1 VTSVVNL
8 FCSGK
13 NSDTTGLLRV
23 KERLRIGLLLAA
35 VVLVYGNT
43 LVNDFTMDDGLY
55 VVKNP
60 QVTAPSVR
68 ALFTPNKFSN
78 VFRPVTFATLALN
91 QAVNG
96 GKPFG
101 FHLFNLMLHAAVTWL
116 LYLLLLAILGTSPHE
131 KTVAFVAALL
141 FAVHP
146 IHTEAVAS
154 VVGRA
159 ELLAAGFLLAAW
171 ILHLRDREIAALI
184 CFLLAL
190 LSKESAA
197 AFLALVLVGDY
208 ARGEWKPRLRYA
220 RIAGVTLLFVGLLW
234 KVQGG
239 HLGQAGISLLDNS
252 LAVVPAGWRIL
263 NALRVA
269 WKYAGLLLYPAKL
282 SCDYSFNQIPVYL
295 NWRHTLPAAAAAAVV
310 VGAWMWAIRK
320 RQAEWVLAG
329 GIYLAGFATTANI
342 LMPTGTIMAERLAYL
357 PSAGFC
363 LLVALIWTW
372 LREWAPLGDN
382 RNKNWQR
389 TLAFGVLAALV
400 AALAVRTV
408 VRNQDWINNLVLY
421 SAGVRAAPGSAKMHA
436 NLGSQFMD
444 YGQVGLARVEFETA
458 LRIYPDYPDA
468 LASYGLL
475 ESWVGNN
482 EAAGRMM
489 KRALN
494 MSRRDNPN
502 YDFMI
507 VNMAALLIQTGKMDG
522 ALELLNR
529 EIAES
534 PKYARA
540 WSNRAVI
547 HYQRGENASAA
558 ADVDVALRLDP
569 GNRQAQ
575 NLMRLR
581 GTPVTSTSPK

>member
-1 VTSVVNL
+1 M
-8 FCSGK
+8 
-13 NSDTTGLLRV
+13 
-23 KERLRIGLLLAA
+23 KERLHIVLLLAA
-35 VVLVYGNT
+35 VALVYSNT
-43 LVNDFTMDDGLY
+43 LLNEFTMDDGLY
-55 VVKNP
+55 VANNP

-68 ALFTPNKFSN
+68 ALFTPHKISN
-78 VFRPVTFATLALN
+78 VFRPVTFATLAWN
-91 QAVNG
+91 QAING

-116 LYLLLLAILGTSPHE
+116 LYLLLQAILGTSPQA
-131 KTVAFVAALL
+131 KTSALVAALL

-197 AFLALVLVGDY
+197 AFLALVLAGDF

-220 RIAGVTLLFVGLLW
+220 RIAGVTLLYLGLLW
-234 KVQGG
+234 KIQGG
-239 HLGQAGISLLDNS
+239 HIGQVGISMLDNP
-252 LAVVPAGWRIL
+252 LADVPAGWRIL

-269 WKYAGLLLYPAKL
+269 WKYVGLLIYPATL
-282 SCDYSFNQIPVYL
+282 SCDYSFNQILVIL
-295 NWRHTLPAAAAAAVV
+295 NLRHTLPAAAAAALV

-320 RQAEWVLAG
+320 QQRELVLAG
-329 GIYLAGFATTANI
+329 GIYMAGFAATANI
-342 LMPTGTIMAERLAYL
+342 LIPTGTIMAERLAYL

-363 LLVALIWTW
+363 LLVALSWTW
-372 LREWAPLGDN
+372 LRDWAPSRPRLKKD
-382 RNKNWQR
+382 WQR
-389 TLAFGVLAALV
+389 TFAFAVLAALV
-400 AALAVRTV
+400 GALAVRTV
-408 VRNQDWINNLVLY
+408 VRNQDWINNLALY

-436 NLGSQFMD
+436 NLGSQYMD
-444 YGQVGLARVEFETA
+444 YGQVGLARAEFQAA

-475 ESWVGNN
+475 ESWMGNN
-482 EAAGRMM
+482 EAAARMM
-489 KRALN
+489 ESALN

-547 HYQRGENASAA
+547 RYKRGETASAA

-569 GNRQAQ
+569 SNTQAQ
-575 NLMRLR
+575 NLVRLL
-581 GTPVTSTSPK
+581 GASAPSASPQ

>member
-1 VTSVVNL
+1 M
-8 FCSGK
+8 
-13 NSDTTGLLRV
+13 

-35 VVLVYGNT
+35 LVLVYGNT
-43 LVNDFTMDDGLY
+43 LRNEFTMDDGLY
-55 VVKNP
+55 VVNNP
-60 QVTAPSVR
+60 QVTDPSVQE
-68 ALFTPNKFSN
+68 LFAPNTLSN
-78 VFRPVTFATLALN
+78 VYRPFTFATLALN
-91 QAVNG
+91 WAVNG

-101 FHLFNLMLHAAVTWL
+101 FHLVNLLLHAAVTWL
-116 LYLLLLAILGTSPHE
+116 LYLLLQAILGTSPE
-131 KTVAFVAALL
+131 AKAVALATAWL

-171 ILHLRDREIAALI
+171 ILHLRDREIPALI

-220 RIAGVTLLFVGLLW
+220 WIAGVTLLYVGLLW

-239 HLGQAGISLLDNS
+239 RVGKADVSMLDNT
-252 LAVVPAGWRIL
+252 LAVIPAGWRIL

-269 WKYAGLLLYPAKL
+269 WKYAGLQIYPATL

-295 NWRHTLPAAAAAAVV
+295 NWRHTLPAAAAAVVAVS
-310 VGAWMWAIRK
+310 AWLWAVRK
-320 RQAEWVLAG
+320 RRSGLVLAG

-342 LMPTGTIMAERLAYL
+342 LVPTGTIMGERLAYL

-363 LLVALIWTW
+363 LLVALSWSW
-372 LREWAPLGDN
+372 LREWAPLGARWN
-382 RNKNWQR
+382 RGR
-389 TLAFGVLAALV
+389 RLAWGALAALV
-400 AALAVRTV
+400 AVLAMRTV
-408 VRNQDWINNLVLY
+408 ARNRDWKNDLVLY
-421 SAGVRAAPGSAKMHA
+421 SAAVRAAPDSAKMRS
-436 NLGSQFMD
+436 NLGNQYMAL
-444 YGQVGLARVEFETA
+444 GQLDLARTEFQAA

-475 ESWVGNN
+475 ESREGNN
-482 EAAGRMM
+482 EAAGQMIE
-489 KRALN
+489 RALN

-502 YDFMI
+502 YDFMV
-507 VNMAALLIQTGKMDG
+507 VNLAAILMQTGHLDG

-547 HYQRGENASAA
+547 HYKRGETASAA
-558 ADVDVALRLDP
+558 ADVEVALRLDP
-569 GNRQAQ
+569 SNAQAQ
-575 NLMRLR
+575 NLMRLL
-581 GTPVTSTSPK
+581 GASAPSASPR